1 MGRKVRYELVLVRYF
16 SYVQSRGGV
25 VFCLT
30 YASII
35 VIIIIVTDIY
45 DIVIIINV
53 ISASLPWRSPLFSFY
68 FYHFKSFCLFI

>member
-53 ISASLPWRSPLFSFY
+53 ISASLP
-68 FYHFKSFCLFI
+68 